1 MKNPRIA
8 LNISG
13 LKSLEKASRSRSIVQ
28 NISANPTV
36 FTNSNAELA
45 SAVTAINDF
54 DKAATDAAG
63 GDIYLVAIRN
73 EKEDALDEAMRKLA
87 GSVQNMPGLTQEIV
101 FLAGLDLRKAGGNA
115 AAPDFEVSQG
125 SSPLHVKLRTKAQK
139 KTFYNWEYCKD
150 PQSSNSWVDA
160 LTTAESSTVITVPE
174 TGVYWFRV
182 VYVQP
187 SGETEHEAVRFAVN

>member
-1 MKNPRIA
+1 MKNLRIA

-13 LKSLEKASRSRSIVQ
+13 LKSLEKMSRSRSIVQ

-45 SAVTAINDF
+45 SAVTAINDL
-54 DKAATDAAG
+54 DQATTDAAG
-63 GDIYLVAIRN
+63 GDVYLVAIRN
-73 EKEDALDEAMRKLA
+73 EKEDTLNDAMRKLA
-87 GSVQNMPGLTQEIV
+87 GSVQNMPGLTEEIIY
-101 FLAGLDLRKAGGNA
+101 LAGLDLRKSGGNA
-115 AAPDFEVSQG
+115 GTPDFDVSQG
-125 SSPLHVKLRTKAQK
+125 SSPLHVKLRTKSQK

-150 PQSSNSWVDA
+150 PQSANTWVDA
-160 LTTAESSTVITVPE
+160 LTTAESSAVITVPE

-187 SGETEHEAVRFAVN
+187 SGETEHEAIRFAVN